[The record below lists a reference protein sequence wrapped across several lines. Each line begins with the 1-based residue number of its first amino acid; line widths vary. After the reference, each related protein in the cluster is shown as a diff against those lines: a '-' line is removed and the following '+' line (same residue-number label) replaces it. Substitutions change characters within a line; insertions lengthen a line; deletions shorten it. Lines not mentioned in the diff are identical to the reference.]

1 MALCLIWYLLPPP
14 KALMFQSAEIIRN
27 PLNFMH
33 SLNRPRP
40 FPWSTTKKLTQ
51 QKLLLSVF
59 FFFLFFSPDLKYPEW
74 PMLVLEHLT
83 LHRNTFNPSIMPKI
97 AFELIVFCCCCCF
110 VCFNLFTICFLPCPM
125 VSCTGRGIHGV
136 WVPYA
141 GAGWRSDLL
150 VRASR
155 HLSPGGVP
163 AQASVYLQLHK
174 DWILLLTLACWL
186 LSFGWPCLHG
196 EEVAGKL
203 QWDQGGSAMGQIQPA
218 AREED

>member
-1 MALCLIWYLLPPP
+1 MALCLVWYLLPPP

-59 FFFLFFSPDLKYPEW
+59 FFFFFSPDLKYPEW

-125 VSCTGRGIHGV
+125 FHAPEEESMEFGFPMLGQGGEVIYLSEQ
-136 WVPYA
+136 A
-141 GAGWRSDLL
+141 GTCHLEECQHRLQCIYSSIRIEFCFWHWPAGFCPL
-150 VRASR
+150 
-155 HLSPGGVP
+155 GG
-163 AQASVYLQLHK
+163 
-174 DWILLLTLACWL
+174 LACM
-186 LSFGWPCLHG
+186 
-196 EEVAGKL
+196 ERK
-203 QWDQGGSAMGQIQPA
+203 
-218 AREED
+218 